1 MRLAT
6 ALFTWIGS
14 LFLYLPSNAQVP
26 GDSTAQHLQE
36 VPAQYAAKVQAK
48 AQSIDEALT
57 KKTDKYL
64 NKLSRLENK
73 ILGKLQRLDPSKLQT
88 LAPSSYDKWLGQTPN
103 SITTPSGTTGA
114 TSAAAPGTYVPGLDT
129 LKTTLSFLQQQPGAV
144 TNATGQLSSASAQV
158 NQLQGNLNQANL
170 VDQYIQQRR
179 QQLSQVLSQYS
190 NLPSSITNTFNQY
203 KETAYYYR
211 QQVQAYKDMLSDPD
225 KIEATTVSVLSR
237 VPAYQLFLSHNSFLA
252 SLFSAPPGGGSAP
265 GILPASLTGLQTRS
279 QVQQVIQ
286 QQMAAGGASAQQA
299 AAQQMQAAQSQL
311 ANLKQQISQYGSSGG
326 GMDLPPG
333 FSPNSQ
339 KTKTLLKRL
348 EYGINVQFAQSTNFV
363 PSTANVGVTLG
374 YKLNDKSTIGTGL
387 AYTAGMGTGWNHI
400 QFSNQAIGLRSFMDW
415 KIKKSYYVVGGYE
428 ENYMTQFSSIADLKN
443 VDAWEKSLLIG
454 LERKYKISAKLQGNV
469 QVLYDALYSQQIP
482 RGQMIKFRFGYNF

>member
-26 GDSTAQHLQE
+26 GDSTAQHLQQ

-48 AQSIDEALT
+48 AQFIDEALT

-103 SITTPSGTTGA
+103 GITTPSGTTGA

-129 LKTTLSFLQQQPGAV
+129 LKTTLSFLQQQPGGA
-144 TNATGQLSSASAQV
+144 TNASGQLSSASAQV

-211 QQVQAYKDMLSDPD
+211 QQVQAFKDMLSDPD
-225 KIEATTVSVLSR
+225 KIEATTVSVLSH
-237 VPAYQLFLSHNSFLA
+237 VPGYQQFLSRNSFLA
-252 SLFSAPPGGGSAP
+252 SLFSAPPDGGSAP
-265 GILPASLTGLQTRS
+265 GILPGSLTGLQTRS

-339 KTKTLLKRL
+339 KTKTLLRRL

-363 PSTANVGVTLG
+363 PSTANLGLTLG

-428 ENYMTQFSSIADLKN
+428 ENYMTQFGSIADLKN

-454 LERKYKISAKLQGNV
+454 LERKYKISAKLQGNI
-469 QVLYDALYSQQIP
+469 QLLFDALYRQQVP
-482 RGQMIKFRFGYNF
+482 QGQMIKMRVGYNF